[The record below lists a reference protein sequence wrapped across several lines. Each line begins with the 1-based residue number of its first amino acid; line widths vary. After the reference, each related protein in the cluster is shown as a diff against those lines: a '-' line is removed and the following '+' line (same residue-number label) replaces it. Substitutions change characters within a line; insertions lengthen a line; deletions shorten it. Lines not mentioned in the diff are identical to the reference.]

1 MSIAFLNSDY
11 FGLPQISPCA
21 VHTARKRG
29 RRTFATQTL
38 LHLNAPLETE
48 DALIVNDANG
58 KPLITDGPF
67 AETKEQLI
75 C

>member
-11 FGLPQISPCA
+11 FDLPKISACT
-21 VHTARKRG
+21 VHTKKRG
-29 RRTFATQTL
+29 RRAFATQTL
-38 LHLNAPLETE
+38 LHVTAPVETE
-48 DALIVNDANG
+48 GALIVNDANG